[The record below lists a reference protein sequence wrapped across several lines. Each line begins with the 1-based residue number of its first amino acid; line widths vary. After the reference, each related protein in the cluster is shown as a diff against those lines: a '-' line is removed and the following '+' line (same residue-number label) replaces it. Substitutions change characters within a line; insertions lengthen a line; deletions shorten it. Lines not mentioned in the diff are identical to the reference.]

1 MAEICENF
9 GLNDVDLEYGD
20 AEYQNLTNYKLF
32 QQTFKQ
38 RIQSGNPKV
47 PQPKLM
53 MLVAAK
59 WREFQALAANAN
71 AEAEQEAAPAEEP
84 EGKVLQLRRLQLPS
98 IKSWFS
104 SFEMMLLYIQIL
116 YFRRRSTQAR
126 SWSQA
131 FKELQKSR

>member
-9 GLNDVDLEYGD
+9 GLNDVELEYGE
-20 AEYQNLTNYKLF
+20 AEYTNLTNYKLF

-59 WREFQALAANAN
+59 WREFQSLAAAAN
-71 AEAEQEAAPAEEP
+71 QAAAEAEQQEAPAEEP
-84 EGKVLQLRRLQLPS
+84 EGTLIVLF
-98 IKSWFS
+98 I
-104 SFEMMLLYIQIL
+104 
-116 YFRRRSTQAR
+116 
-126 SWSQA
+126 
-131 FKELQKSR
+131 